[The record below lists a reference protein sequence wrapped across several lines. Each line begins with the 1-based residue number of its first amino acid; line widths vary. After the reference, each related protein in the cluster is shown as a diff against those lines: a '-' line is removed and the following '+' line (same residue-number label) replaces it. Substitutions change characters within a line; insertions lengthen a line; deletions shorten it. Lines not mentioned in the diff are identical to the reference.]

1 MNIIPFDSNLRV
13 LCAHND
19 SLSCHIHIA
28 MAYNKWIRNS
38 SLSSEFSYINNNEN
52 TLNSSEPITVA
63 ILSVFG
69 LIAIGAVL
77 GGLFVIYRRSP
88 SSMPNKPED
97 SAHFKGKH
105 RS

>member
-1 MNIIPFDSNLRV
+1 
-13 LCAHND
+13 
-19 SLSCHIHIA
+19 

-38 SLSSEFSYINNNEN
+38 SLSSKFSYINNNEN

-77 GGLFVIYRRSP
+77 GGIFVIYRRSP
-88 SSMPNKPED
+88 SSTPNKRED
-97 SAHFKGKH
+97 NAHFKGKH